1 MYILPSVGG
10 GIFLPFKGEKK
21 HIKHYILWYELFAL
35 HRYRGYPDFKVLI
48 LFMKES
54 TEGVT
59 DTLGHI
65 SKEFDKPYLSME
77 ERMLREC
84 PLDFSLVGQKYWKEG
99 KAHV

>member
-54 TEGVT
+54 TEGVMV
-59 DTLGHI
+59 D
-65 SKEFDKPYLSME
+65 
-77 ERMLREC
+77 C
-84 PLDFSLVGQKYWKEG
+84 V
-99 KAHV
+99 

>member
-1 MYILPSVGG
+1 MYILPSAEG

-54 TEGVT
+54 TEGVAEGQT
-59 DTLGHI
+59 TAGDVKL
-65 SKEFDKPYLSME
+65 DKVE
-77 ERMLREC
+77 NA
-84 PLDFSLVGQKYWKEG
+84 GQGAED
-99 KAHV
+99 KAV